1 MTAPPA
7 RAEKSASSSWSKPI
21 KTPPGC
27 TETYHSGRR
36 SSVGWA
42 GQTITD
48 ILCRGGYH
56 PPGSVGRDDPGA
68 PSVYRGALSRGAPA
82 RRPGLQGSAPRAPGI
97 PAKHPGGGRNW
108 GHWEGPGG
116 VLQVCYIWP
125 GGVDLWGGMVYYL
138 SRGKG
143 SHTALISLF
152 YRILGLY
159 GNSGLKF

>member
-1 MTAPPA
+1 HTLQGRISSA
-7 RAEKSASSSWSKPI
+7 RI
-21 KTPPGC
+21 
-27 TETYHSGRR
+27 
-36 SSVGWA
+36 
-42 GQTITD
+42 
-48 ILCRGGYH
+48 
-56 PPGSVGRDDPGA
+56 
-68 PSVYRGALSRGAPA
+68 RGARRPRRAVRLPGGPSRGAPA

-143 SHTALISLF
+143 SHTALVSLF
-152 YRILGLY
+152 YLILG
-159 GNSGLKF
+159 